1 MGNVVVTRQE
11 RTKEKHMAEHVE
23 ITDLRDDEEFEAA
36 VERAYRADL
45 RAKRAAEEAEEA
57 REDVRQMIIERE
69 GKNYDG
75 GTARFKVTLFP
86 TRRFSAALVQKKLDP
101 MALEAVSSMQV
112 DKKLVEIHFD
122 KEHIQREFS
131 TESKPTLKISLP

>member
-1 MGNVVVTRQE
+1 MTLMHN
-11 RTKEKHMAEHVE
+11 
-23 ITDLRDDEEFEAA
+23 EEFEAA

-45 RAKRAAEEAEEA
+45 AAKRAAEEAEEA
-57 REDVRQMIIERE
+57 REEVRQMVLAAE

-75 GTARFKVTLFP
+75 GTARFKVTMFP
-86 TRRFSAALVQKKLDP
+86 TRRFNAALVAKKLDP
-101 MALEAVSSMQV
+101 MALEAVSSLQV

-122 KEHIQREFS
+122 KDYIQREFS